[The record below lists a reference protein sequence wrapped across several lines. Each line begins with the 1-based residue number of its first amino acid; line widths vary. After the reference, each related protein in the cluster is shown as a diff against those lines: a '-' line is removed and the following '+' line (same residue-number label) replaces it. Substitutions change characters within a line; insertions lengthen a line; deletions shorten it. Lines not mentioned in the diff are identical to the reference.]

1 MQLVEHE
8 RGFAIRFPFVS
19 KKYMPWRHFFNKF
32 FFLKN
37 HLYLPPSWLRFQK
50 WVFNSQFPTFRSL
63 SHFQHPMKSQI
74 IEDKHSILCFCEQV
88 NQPFNMRGFFDLLP
102 LEKCDFCKIWQ
113 IFGLFLVILASHNS
127 PTNLQNTHIFGFAG
141 TPSLS
146 IMTLERIR
154 QYRKTG

>member
-1 MQLVEHE
+1 M
-8 RGFAIRFPFVS
+8 
-19 KKYMPWRHFFNKF
+19 
-32 FFLKN
+32 FLWT
-37 HLYLPPSWLRFQK
+37 SE
-50 WVFNSQFPTFRSL
+50 PTF
-63 SHFQHPMKSQI
+63 QY
-74 IEDKHSILCFCEQV
+74 E
-88 NQPFNMRGFFDLLP
+88 GFFDLLP

-154 QYRKTG
+154 QYRKTGWLGPLGWLGPNLKTTFKPQIYQFFLYLVVKDLKKTPDFLSTKSQIWFNTDKSKILPLFTEIWPLPLCSYFPVPESRND